1 MTTAAELLRQG
12 RRDEI
17 WRKYC
22 GFLDLSLEEF
32 MGIQERLLMEQIDLL
47 SKCELGRKLLGDEVP
62 TSVEEFRESVPLTI
76 YEDYLPYLDEKRED
90 VLPEKPDFWIRTS
103 GRSGVGL
110 FKWAPYPKRMLQ
122 AGTEL
127 AFASTIFATCRGKG
141 DFALEEND
149 RFLYGMAPPPYISGM
164 LPYGLLWEFPFKF
177 LPSVEEAEQMSFQE
191 RIAKGFELSFREGLD
206 VFFGISSVLV
216 RIGDQ
221 FAQASGKVEV
231 SPVLFHPSSLFRLM
245 RGLLKSKL
253 AKRPMIPADLWN
265 VKGIISGGTD
275 TAIYRDKIKYYWGK
289 EPIEMYGGTEIN
301 FIAAQTWDYEGM
313 TFVPSTGFLEF
324 IPEEE
329 HLKSKRN
336 PSYQPRTVLLNEVKA
351 GEKYELVVTN
361 FRGGVYVRYRIGDML
376 KITALRNDNLDI
388 DIPQVIFWA
397 RADDIIDLAGF
408 SRLTEAI
415 IWQAIENSGIGCKE
429 WTARKEV
436 REQQPI
442 LHLYVEL
449 LDEDRWTPEEVKNAL
464 HQSLKD
470 VDPSYREIEEMLGLK
485 PLQVTLLRPGTFQRY
500 IEDRGAAGAELA
512 HLKPPHMKPSDEV
525 INRLLMMGVVS
536 P

>member
-1 MTTAAELLRQG
+1 MATAAQLLRQG
-12 RRDEI
+12 LRDEI

-32 MGIQERLLMEQIDLL
+32 MESQERLLMEQIGLL
-47 SKCELGRKLLGDEVP
+47 SKSELGRKLLGDKVP
-62 TSVEEFRESVPLTI
+62 TSVKEFRESVPLTT
-76 YEDYLPYLDEKRED
+76 YGDYLPHLDEKRED

-103 GRSGVGL
+103 GRSEAGL

-127 AFASTIFATCRGKG
+127 AFASVIFATCHGKG
-141 DFALEEND
+141 DFSLEEND

-177 LPSVEEAEQMSFQE
+177 LPSVEEAEKMSFQE
-191 RIAKGFELSFREGLD
+191 RIEKGFELSFREGLD

-221 FAQASGKVEV
+221 FGQASGKVRI
-231 SPVLFHPSSLFRLM
+231 SPILFHPKSLFRLM
-245 RGLLKSKL
+245 RGLLRSKL
-253 AKRPMIPADLWN
+253 AKRPMIPADLWD
-265 VKGIISGGTD
+265 VKGVISGGTD

-301 FIAAQTWDYEGM
+301 FIATQTWDYEGM
-313 TFVPSTGFLEF
+313 TFVPYTGFLEF

-336 PSYQPRTVLLNEVKA
+336 PSYQPRPVLLNEVEA

-361 FRGGVYVRYRIGDML
+361 FRGGIYVRYRIGDMI

-388 DIPQVIFWA
+388 DIPQMIFWA

-408 SRLTEAI
+408 SRLTETI
-415 IWQAIENSGIGCKE
+415 IWQAIEDSGIGCKE

-436 REQQPI
+436 REQQPM
-442 LHLYVEL
+442 LHLYIEL
-449 LDEDRWTPEEVKNAL
+449 LEESRWKLEEVENAL
-464 HQSLKD
+464 HNSLKD

-485 PLQVTLLRPGTFQRY
+485 PLHVTLLRPGTFQRY
-500 IEDRGAAGAELA
+500 IEDREAVGTELA
-512 HLKPPHMKPSDEV
+512 HLKPAHMRPSDEV
-525 INRLLMMGVVS
+525 INRLLVLGS
-536 P
+536 T